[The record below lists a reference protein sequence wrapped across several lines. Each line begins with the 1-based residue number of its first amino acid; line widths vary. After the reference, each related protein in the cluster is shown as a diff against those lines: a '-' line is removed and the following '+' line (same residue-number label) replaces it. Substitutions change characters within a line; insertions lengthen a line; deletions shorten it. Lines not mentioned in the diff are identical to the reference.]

1 MSLTKDQIL
10 QVLAIFSESDDDG
23 GRKFKVNVEATVA
36 DAIEIS
42 QDTPGTTNGVVVN
55 SGTITAVTDITNP
68 VVVKEAPDA
77 SNAYT
82 PTADVSAAYE
92 ASSVSKASPGV
103 LYNISGYN
111 SGPAQFL
118 LVFNSTTVPANG
130 AVTPYVIYRLA
141 ATSVF
146 SFTTG
151 KFGMYF
157 GTGISWS
164 NSTDAD
170 PFTKALGA
178 TDCFVNLQFK

>member
-1 MSLTKDQIL
+1 MSFSPEQL
-10 QVLAIFSESDDDG
+10 QKALLPYTESDTEG
-23 GRKFKVNVEATVA
+23 LRLKVNSSVTVS
-36 DAIEIS
+36 DPVSIS
-42 QDTPGTTNGVVVN
+42 QVTPGTTNGVVVN
-55 SGTITAVTDITNP
+55 SGVITEVTTITDP
-68 VVVKEAPDA
+68 VATKEAPDA
-77 SNAYT
+77 TATYT

-92 ASSVSKASPGV
+92 ASSVSKASAGV

-118 LVFNSTTVPANG
+118 LVFNSATVPADG

-151 KFGMYF
+151 KFGIYF

-170 PFTKALGA
+170 PFTKAIGA
-178 TDCFVNLQFK
+178 GDVFVNLQYK